1 MVEGEKWGGRR
12 DAEVTGLR
20 PNGDP
25 VEQAVATLEADK
37 AAGSPSLGKA
47 WTRLG
52 WQPGANPLAVGLGVS
67 GALTGCS
74 HSARRRP
81 VGRRTC
87 CS

>member
-37 AAGSPSLGKA
+37 AAGSPSLGCEPSQESLDSPWVA
-47 WTRLG
+47 TGGEPTGRGAGGQWGTYRL
-52 WQPGANPLAVGLGVS
+52 
-67 GALTGCS
+67 
-74 HSARRRP
+74 
-81 VGRRTC
+81 
-87 CS
+87 